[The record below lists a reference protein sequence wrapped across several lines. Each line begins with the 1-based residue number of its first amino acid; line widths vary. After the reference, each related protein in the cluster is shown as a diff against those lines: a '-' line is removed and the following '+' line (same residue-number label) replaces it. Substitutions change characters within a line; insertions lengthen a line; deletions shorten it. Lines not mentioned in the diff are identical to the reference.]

1 MKGIASAEKMGLK
14 PMRLRGGQVH
24 LAYVVYKTARHPG
37 SVLAPVAA
45 RLHPPPPCRW
55 HASVHSPSHITRHN
69 LKKIIPVVVCSAGI
83 RTLRTAYCTI

>member
-45 RLHPPPPCRW
+45 RLHPPPPCAAPCRH
-55 HASVHSPSHITRHN
+55 HALPCIGCARIAGTLIPSRPT
-69 LKKIIPVVVCSAGI
+69 
-83 RTLRTAYCTI
+83 

>member
-45 RLHPPPPCRW
+45 RLHPPPHVQRPAGTMHC
-55 HASVHSPSHITRHN
+55 HALVAPASREH
-69 LKKIIPVVVCSAGI
+69 
-83 RTLRTAYCTI
+83 